1 MGFDFMQRK
10 DTFQEH
16 RDSHRAARIAHI
28 NSALKVLSR
37 ANYKNITS
45 LARGVAEIVTEYEL
59 NQNLSLPEHD
69 RDSDLKP
76 VSHVTLLR
84 NSDYRKILEKT
95 LESEEVSAL
104 PTSISSSDYEALK
117 IQNGRIEG
125 QIAQLKHTII
135 NLDSGGLMVSGD
147 SEQFKEEIVKL
158 NDDIR
163 FLMAFIDGMQSEAM
177 DVFVIIKPGEENF
190 EYSEAGYH
198 GVMNMVATY
207 DDLIRL
213 EVLRRKFDV

>member
-1 MGFDFMQRK
+1 M
-10 DTFQEH
+10 
-16 RDSHRAARIAHI
+16 
-28 NSALKVLSR
+28 
-37 ANYKNITS
+37 
-45 LARGVAEIVTEYEL
+45 
-59 NQNLSLPEHD
+59 PEHD
-69 RDSDLKP
+69 RDSELRP

-117 IQNGRIEG
+117 IRNAGLEG

>member
-1 MGFDFMQRK
+1 
-10 DTFQEH
+10 
-16 RDSHRAARIAHI
+16 
-28 NSALKVLSR
+28 
-37 ANYKNITS
+37 
-45 LARGVAEIVTEYEL
+45 
-59 NQNLSLPEHD
+59 
-69 RDSDLKP
+69 
-76 VSHVTLLR
+76 
-84 NSDYRKILEKT
+84 
-95 LESEEVSAL
+95 
-104 PTSISSSDYEALK
+104 
-117 IQNGRIEG
+117 
-125 QIAQLKHTII
+125 
-135 NLDSGGLMVSGD
+135 MVSGD